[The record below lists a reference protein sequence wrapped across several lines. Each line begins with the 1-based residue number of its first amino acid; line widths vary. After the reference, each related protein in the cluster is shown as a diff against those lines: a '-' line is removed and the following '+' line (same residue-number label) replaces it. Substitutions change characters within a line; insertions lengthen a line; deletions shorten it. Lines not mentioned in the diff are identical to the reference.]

1 MAAGETI
8 LNQRYRLLGQ
18 LGSGGMAVIYK
29 ALDQML
35 ARTVAIKV
43 LRPSLTSDPDF
54 VKRFRNEAR
63 SVARLAHPNIV
74 TVHDVGSDQNTHF
87 MVMEF
92 IEGQDLKKVIRSKRP
107 LPVDQALDFAIQ
119 ICAGIGFAH
128 RSGYVHADVKSQNI
142 LMTKEQRVKVTDF
155 GIAQALS
162 DTLPAREQQI
172 VWGSPHYYSPE
183 QARGLRPTP
192 AADVYS
198 IGIVLYEMLTGE
210 LPYSGDNPQ
219 ELAQAHVNKRV
230 PHIID
235 VNPAVPENISKIV
248 HRVMQKEP
256 TARFRTADQ
265 LGKVL
270 GSCRDHSRAYTS
282 AAAPA
287 RSPRRNVVPAPSPPA
302 AAGDKGSAAIPSP
315 RVSRQ
320 RVAAVP
326 RQAAEDSMQAKE
338 QGPGDIFGG
347 IDLVTIVLAFVALVA
362 VAGLIP
368 LYIIV
373 LQAWNV

>member
-1 MAAGETI
+1 MASAENI

-29 ALDQML
+29 ALDQRL
-35 ARTVAIKV
+35 ARVVAVKV
-43 LRPSLTSDPDF
+43 LRPSLTGDPGF

-74 TVHDVGSDQNTHF
+74 TVHDVGSDRNTHF

-92 IEGQDLKKVIRSKRP
+92 IEGQDLKKIIRSKRL
-107 LPVDQALDFAIQ
+107 LPVDEALELAIQ

-128 RSGYVHADVKSQNI
+128 RSGFVHADVKSQNI
-142 LMTKEQRVKVTDF
+142 LMTSDNKVKVADF

-162 DTLPAREQQI
+162 DTLPARQQQI

-198 IGIVLYEMLTGE
+198 IGVVMFEMLTGE
-210 LPYSGDNPQ
+210 LPYGGDNPQ

-230 PHIID
+230 PHVID
-235 VNPAVPENISKIV
+235 VNAAVPENISKIV

-256 TARFRTADQ
+256 AARFRTADQ

-270 GSCRDHSRAYTS
+270 ASLRDHSRSYTS
-282 AAAPA
+282 PAPPSAPGQGRIPAPASAGAQVPGQAAKGAAPLPSGQR
-287 RSPRRNVVPAPSPPA
+287 RSHREGQPAPDPP
-302 AAGDKGSAAIPSP
+302 GRPPPGRP
-315 RVSRQ
+315 
-320 RVAAVP
+320 
-326 RQAAEDSMQAKE
+326 
-338 QGPGDIFGG
+338 GLPGDL
-347 IDLVTIVLAFVALVA
+347 DLVTIVLAFIALIA
-362 VAGLIP
+362 VAGLVP
-368 LYIIV
+368 LLIVV

>member
-35 ARTVAIKV
+35 SRTVAIKV
-43 LRPSLTSDPDF
+43 LRPSLTSDPGF

-142 LMTKEQRVKVTDF
+142 LMTKEQRVKVADF

-230 PHIID
+230 PHVID
-235 VNPAVPENISKIV
+235 VNPTVPENISKIV

-265 LGKVL
+265 FGKVL
-270 GSCRDHSRAYTS
+270 GSCRDHSRAHTS

-287 RSPRRNVVPAPSPPA
+287 RSPRRNVVPAPA
-302 AAGDKGSAAIPSP
+302 AAVGEKGGAAIPAP
-315 RVSRQ
+315 RASRQ
-320 RVAAVP
+320 RAAAAS
-326 RQAAEDSMQAKE
+326 RQVAEDPMQAPEKA
-338 QGPGDIFGG
+338 PGELFSG
-347 IDLVTIVLAFVALVA
+347 IDLVTIALAFVALVA

>member
-8 LNQRYRLLGQ
+8 LNRRYRLLGQ

-43 LRPSLTSDPDF
+43 LRPSLTGNPDF

-92 IEGQDLKKVIRSKRP
+92 IEGQDLKKIIRSKRP

-142 LMTKEQRVKVTDF
+142 LMTREQRVKVADF

-183 QARGLRPTP
+183 QARGQRPTP

-219 ELAQAHVNKRV
+219 ELAQAHVNKRI
-230 PHIID
+230 PHVID

-256 TARFRTADQ
+256 TARYRTADQ

-270 GSCRDHSRAYTS
+270 GSCRDHGRAYTS

-287 RSPRRNVVPAPSPPA
+287 RSPRRNVVPAPSPAA
-302 AAGDKGSAAIPSP
+302 AAGEKGSAAIPAP
-315 RVSRQ
+315 RASRQ
-320 RVAAVP
+320 RMAAVP
-326 RQAAEDSMQAKE
+326 RQIAEDSIQAQG
-338 QGPGDIFGG
+338 QGPGEIFGG

>member
-1 MAAGETI
+1 MAAGDTF
-8 LNQRYRLLGQ
+8 LNKRYRLLGQ

-29 ALDQML
+29 ALDERL

-43 LRPSLTSDPDF
+43 LRPSLTSDAGF

-74 TVHDVGSDQNTHF
+74 TVHDVGSDQDTHF
-87 MVMEF
+87 MVMEYV
-92 IEGQDLKKVIRSKRP
+92 EGQDLKKIIRRDRL
-107 LPVDQALDFAIQ
+107 LPVDQALEYAIQ

-142 LMTKEQRVKVTDF
+142 LMTKEQRVKVADF

-162 DTLPAREQQI
+162 DTLPASEQQI

-183 QARGLRPTP
+183 QAKGLRPTP

-198 IGIVLYEMLTGE
+198 IGVVLFEMLTGE
-210 LPYSGDNPQ
+210 LPYSGDSPQ

-230 PHIID
+230 PHVID

-270 GSCRDHSRAYTS
+270 NSCRVHSKAYT
-282 AAAPA
+282 APAPA
-287 RSPRRNVVPAPSPPA
+287 RSFGRSSVPAPSR
-302 AAGDKGSAAIPSP
+302 SAAVAEGSG
-315 RVSRQ
+315 
-320 RVAAVP
+320 AAVP
-326 RQAAEDSMQAKE
+326 APRPGTSEKRATPVQQDMAPAPE
-338 QGPGDIFGG
+338 QSPGALLEG
-347 IDLVTIVLAFVALVA
+347 IDLVTVALAFVALLA

>member
-87 MVMEF
+87 MVMEY

-107 LPVDQALDFAIQ
+107 LQVDQALDFAIQ

-142 LMTKEQRVKVTDF
+142 LMTKEQRVKVADF

-198 IGIVLYEMLTGE
+198 IGIVLFEMLTGE
-210 LPYSGDNPQ
+210 LPFTGDNPQ

-230 PHIID
+230 PHVID

-287 RSPRRNVVPAPSPPA
+287 SSPRRNVVSAPIATS
-302 AAGDKGSAAIPSP
+302 GEKGAAAIPAP
-315 RVSRQ
+315 RASRQ
-320 RVAAVP
+320 RAAAVP
-326 RQAAEDSMQAKE
+326 RQVAKTPMQAQE
-338 QGPGDIFGG
+338 QGPGELFGG
-347 IDLVTIVLAFVALVA
+347 VDLVTIALAFVALIA

>member
-1 MAAGETI
+1 MASAENI

-29 ALDQML
+29 ALDQRL
-35 ARTVAIKV
+35 ARVVAVKV
-43 LRPSLTSDPDF
+43 LRPSLTSDPGF

-74 TVHDVGSDQNTHF
+74 TVHDVGSDGNTHF

-92 IEGQDLKKVIRSKRP
+92 VEGQDLKKIIRSKGL
-107 LPVDQALDFAIQ
+107 LPVDEALELAIQ

-128 RSGYVHADVKSQNI
+128 RSGFVHADVKSQNI
-142 LMTKEQRVKVTDF
+142 LMTSGNKVKVADF

-162 DTLPAREQQI
+162 DTLPARQQQV

-198 IGIVLYEMLTGE
+198 IGVVMFEMLTGE
-210 LPYSGDNPQ
+210 LPYGGDSPQ

-230 PHIID
+230 PHVID
-235 VNPAVPENISKIV
+235 VNAAVPENISKIV
-248 HRVMQKEP
+248 HRVMQKET

-270 GSCRDHSRAYTS
+270 ASLRDHSRAYTS
-282 AAAPA
+282 AAPAPQHG
-287 RSPRRNVVPAPSPPA
+287 RSHIPAPS
-302 AAGDKGSAAIPSP
+302 AAGAGALAPSVESAESLPGGRRPANREGQASP
-315 RVSRQ
+315 DP
-320 RVAAVP
+320 P
-326 RQAAEDSMQAKE
+326 RQDPRARRAF
-338 QGPGDIFGG
+338 PGEL
-347 IDLVTIVLAFVALVA
+347 DLVTILLALVALIA

-368 LYIIV
+368 LLIVV

>member
-1 MAAGETI
+1 MASAENI

-29 ALDQML
+29 ALDQRL
-35 ARTVAIKV
+35 ARVVAVKV
-43 LRPSLTSDPDF
+43 LRPSLTSDPGF

-74 TVHDVGSDQNTHF
+74 TVHDVGSDRNTHF

-92 IEGQDLKKVIRSKRP
+92 IEGQDLKKIVRSKGL
-107 LPVDQALDFAIQ
+107 LPVDEALELAIQ

-128 RSGYVHADVKSQNI
+128 RSGFVHADVKSQNI
-142 LMTKEQRVKVTDF
+142 LMTSDNKVKVADF

-162 DTLPAREQQI
+162 DTLPARQQQI

-198 IGIVLYEMLTGE
+198 IGVVMFEMLTGE
-210 LPYSGDNPQ
+210 LPYAGDSPQ

-230 PHIID
+230 PHVID
-235 VNPAVPENISKIV
+235 VNAAVPENISKII

-270 GSCRDHSRAYTS
+270 ASLRDHSRAYTS
-282 AAAPA
+282 AAPAP
-287 RSPRRNVVPAPSPPA
+287 RHGQGHVPAPSAAGAGAAGPPA
-302 AAGDKGSAAIPSP
+302 QSAESEPAG
-315 RVSRQ
+315 Q
-320 RVAAVP
+320 RPALRDGQVPTDPP
-326 RQAAEDSMQAKE
+326 RQGPRPRRDF
-338 QGPGDIFGG
+338 PGDL
-347 IDLVTIVLAFVALVA
+347 DLVTILLALIALIA
-362 VAGLIP
+362 VAGLVP
-368 LYIIV
+368 LLIVV

>member
-8 LNQRYRLLGQ
+8 LNQRYRLVGQ

-92 IEGQDLKKVIRSKRP
+92 IEGQDLKKVIRSQRP

-128 RSGYVHADVKSQNI
+128 RSGFVHADVKSQNI
-142 LMTKEQRVKVTDF
+142 LMTREQRVKVADF

-198 IGIVLYEMLTGE
+198 IGIVLFEMLTGE
-210 LPYSGDNPQ
+210 LPFTGDNPQ

-230 PHIID
+230 PHVID

-287 RSPRRNVVPAPSPPA
+287 SSPRRNVVSAPVATSGEKGASAIPAPRA
-302 AAGDKGSAAIPSP
+302 
-315 RVSRQ
+315 SRH
-320 RVAAVP
+320 RAAAVP
-326 RQAAEDSMQAKE
+326 RQVAENPMQAQE
-338 QGPGDIFGG
+338 QGPGELFGG
-347 IDLVTIVLAFVALVA
+347 VDLVTIALAFVALIA

>member
-1 MAAGETI
+1 MASAENI

-29 ALDQML
+29 ALDQRL
-35 ARTVAIKV
+35 ARVVAVKV
-43 LRPSLTSDPDF
+43 LRPSLTGDPGF

-74 TVHDVGSDQNTHF
+74 TVHDVGSDRNTHF

-92 IEGQDLKKVIRSKRP
+92 IEGQDLKKIIRSKRL
-107 LPVDQALDFAIQ
+107 LPVDEALELAIQ

-128 RSGYVHADVKSQNI
+128 RSGFVHADVKSQNI
-142 LMTKEQRVKVTDF
+142 LMTSDNKVKVADF

-162 DTLPAREQQI
+162 DTLPARQQQI

-198 IGIVLYEMLTGE
+198 IGVVMFEMLTGE
-210 LPYSGDNPQ
+210 LPYGGDNPQ

-230 PHIID
+230 PHVID
-235 VNPAVPENISKIV
+235 VNAAIPENISKIV

-256 TARFRTADQ
+256 AARFRTADQ
-265 LGKVL
+265 LGTVL
-270 GSCRDHSRAYTS
+270 ASLRDHSRSYTS
-282 AAAPA
+282 PAQAPAPGQGRIPAPASAGAQVPGPAAKIAAPLPSGQR
-287 RSPRRNVVPAPSPPA
+287 RSHREGQPAPDPP
-302 AAGDKGSAAIPSP
+302 GRPPPERPGL
-315 RVSRQ
+315 
-320 RVAAVP
+320 
-326 RQAAEDSMQAKE
+326 
-338 QGPGDIFGG
+338 PGDL
-347 IDLVTIVLAFVALVA
+347 DLVTIVLAFIALIA
-362 VAGLIP
+362 VAGLVP
-368 LYIIV
+368 LLIVV

>member
-1 MAAGETI
+1 MASAENI

-29 ALDQML
+29 ALDQRL
-35 ARTVAIKV
+35 ARVVAVKV
-43 LRPSLTSDPDF
+43 LRPSLTSDPGF

-74 TVHDVGSDQNTHF
+74 TVHDVGSDRNTHF
-87 MVMEF
+87 MVMEY
-92 IEGQDLKKVIRSKRP
+92 IEGQDLKKVIRSKRL
-107 LPVDQALDFAIQ
+107 LPVDEALELAIQ

-128 RSGYVHADVKSQNI
+128 RSGFVHADVKSQNI
-142 LMTKEQRVKVTDF
+142 LLTSDNKVKVADF

-162 DTLPAREQQI
+162 DTLPARQQQI

-198 IGIVLYEMLTGE
+198 IGVVMFEMLTGE
-210 LPYSGDNPQ
+210 LPYGGDSPQ

-230 PHIID
+230 PHVID
-235 VNPAVPENISKIV
+235 VNAAVPENISKIV

-256 TARFRTADQ
+256 AARFRTADQ

-270 GSCRDHSRAYTS
+270 ASLRDHSRSFTSPAPPPGPVKGSVPSPSS
-282 AAAPA
+282 AAAP
-287 RSPRRNVVPAPSPPA
+287 VP
-302 AAGDKGSAAIPSP
+302 G
-315 RVSRQ
+315 
-320 RVAAVP
+320 
-326 RQAAEDSMQAKE
+326 QAA
-338 QGPGDIFGG
+338 QGAAPMFSGQRFSQREGQPMSDPPGRAAQEKRSLPVEL
-347 IDLVTIVLAFVALVA
+347 DLVTILLAFVALIA
-362 VAGLIP
+362 VSGLVP
-368 LYIIV
+368 LLIVV

>member
-1 MAAGETI
+1 MAAGDTL
-8 LNQRYRLLGQ
+8 LNKRYRLLGQ

-29 ALDQML
+29 AHDERL

-43 LRPSLTSDPDF
+43 LRPSLTSDASF

-74 TVHDVGSDQNTHF
+74 TVHDVGSDQDTHF
-87 MVMEF
+87 MVMEYV
-92 IEGQDLKKVIRSKRP
+92 EGQDLKKVIRRDRL
-107 LPVDQALDFAIQ
+107 LPVDEALEYAIQ

-142 LMTKEQRVKVTDF
+142 LMTQEQRVKVADF

-162 DTLPAREQQI
+162 DTLPASEQQI

-183 QARGLRPTP
+183 QAKGLRPTP

-198 IGIVLYEMLTGE
+198 IGVVLFEMLTGE
-210 LPYSGDNPQ
+210 LPYSGDSPQ

-230 PHIID
+230 PHVID
-235 VNPAVPENISKIV
+235 VNPGVPENISKIV
-248 HRVMQKEP
+248 HRVMHKEP

-270 GSCRDHSRAYTS
+270 NSCRVHSKAYT
-282 AAAPA
+282 APAPA
-287 RSPRRNVVPAPSPPA
+287 RSSIPAPSRSAVAAEGSVAAFPA
-302 AAGDKGSAAIPSP
+302 P
-315 RVSRQ
+315 RLRRSEK
-320 RVAAVP
+320 RVAHVP
-326 RQAAEDSMQAKE
+326 QDMAPAPE
-338 QGPGDIFGG
+338 QSPGALLEG
-347 IDLVTIVLAFVALVA
+347 IDLVTVALAFVALVA

>member
-1 MAAGETI
+1 MAPADNI

-29 ALDQML
+29 ALDQRL
-35 ARTVAIKV
+35 ARVVAVKV
-43 LRPSLTSDPDF
+43 LRPSLTSDPGF

-74 TVHDVGSDQNTHF
+74 TVHDVGSDRNTHF

-92 IEGQDLKKVIRSKRP
+92 IEGQDLKKVIRSKRL
-107 LPVDQALDFAIQ
+107 LPVDEAVELAIQ

-128 RSGYVHADVKSQNI
+128 RSGFVHADVKSQNI
-142 LMTKEQRVKVTDF
+142 LLTSDIKVKVADF

-162 DTLPAREQQI
+162 DTLPARQQQI

-198 IGIVLYEMLTGE
+198 IGVVLFEMLTGE
-210 LPYSGDNPQ
+210 LPYAGDSPQ

-230 PHIID
+230 PHVID
-235 VNPAVPENISKIV
+235 VNAAVPENISKIV
-248 HRVMQKEP
+248 HRVMQKDP
-256 TARFRTADQ
+256 AARFRTADQ

-270 GSCRDHSRAYTS
+270 GSLRDHSRAFTS
-282 AAAPA
+282 PVPGPQPGQG
-287 RSPRRNVVPAPSPPA
+287 RIPAPSSA
-302 AAGDKGSAAIPSP
+302 DGQGSAQAGATAVPGNSGQRSSHRDGQVVSDSPEPSP
-315 RVSRQ
+315 R
-320 RVAAVP
+320 
-326 RQAAEDSMQAKE
+326 E
-338 QGPGDIFGG
+338 GPGPAGDL
-347 IDLVTIVLAFVALVA
+347 DLVTILLAFIALIA
-362 VAGLIP
+362 VAGLVP
-368 LYIIV
+368 LLIVV

>member
-1 MAAGETI
+1 MASAENI

-29 ALDQML
+29 ALDQRL
-35 ARTVAIKV
+35 ARVVAVKV
-43 LRPSLTSDPDF
+43 LRPSLTGDPGF

-74 TVHDVGSDQNTHF
+74 TVHDVGSDRNTHF

-92 IEGQDLKKVIRSKRP
+92 IEGQDLKKIIRSKRL
-107 LPVDQALDFAIQ
+107 LPVDEALELAIQ

-128 RSGYVHADVKSQNI
+128 RSGFVHADVKSQNI
-142 LMTKEQRVKVTDF
+142 LMTSDNKVKVADF

-162 DTLPAREQQI
+162 DTLPARQQQI

-198 IGIVLYEMLTGE
+198 IGVVMFEMLTGE
-210 LPYSGDNPQ
+210 LPYGGDNPQ

-230 PHIID
+230 PHVID
-235 VNPAVPENISKIV
+235 VNAAIPENISKIV

-256 TARFRTADQ
+256 SARFRTADQ
-265 LGKVL
+265 LGTVL
-270 GSCRDHSRAYTS
+270 ASLRDHSRSYTS
-282 AAAPA
+282 PAQAPAPGQGRIPAPASAGAQVPGPAAKSAAPLPSGQR
-287 RSPRRNVVPAPSPPA
+287 RSHRE
-302 AAGDKGSAAIPSP
+302 G
-315 RVSRQ
+315 
-320 RVAAVP
+320 
-326 RQAAEDSMQAKE
+326 QAAPDPPGRPPPERP
-338 QGPGDIFGG
+338 GLPGDL
-347 IDLVTIVLAFVALVA
+347 DLVTIVLAFIALIA
-362 VAGLIP
+362 VAGLVP
-368 LYIIV
+368 LLILV

>member
-1 MAAGETI
+1 MTAGESV

-29 ALDQML
+29 AHDQLL

-43 LRPSLTSDPDF
+43 LRPSLTADPEY

-87 MVMEF
+87 MVMEYV
-92 IEGQDLKKVIRSKRP
+92 EGQDLKKIIRQQRL
-107 LPVDQALDFAIQ
+107 LPVAQALDHAIQ

-128 RSGYVHADVKSQNI
+128 RAGYVHADVKSQNI
-142 LMTKEQRVKVTDF
+142 LMTREQRVKVADF
-155 GIAQALS
+155 GIAQALR
-162 DTLPAREQQI
+162 DTMPSRQQV

-198 IGIVLYEMLTGE
+198 IGVVLFEMLTGE
-210 LPYSGDNPQ
+210 LPYSGDSPQ
-219 ELAQAHVNKRV
+219 ELARAHVDGRI
-230 PHIID
+230 PHVID

-248 HRVMQKEP
+248 YRVMQKEP
-256 TARFRTADQ
+256 NARFRTADQ
-265 LGKVL
+265 LGRVL
-270 GSCRDHSRAYTS
+270 GSCQAHSHAYTAPGV
-282 AAAPA
+282 AA
-287 RSPRRNVVPAPSPPA
+287 RGSGRKVVPAPSSA
-302 AAGDKGSAAIPSP
+302 VEQGGAGASAPGRP
-315 RVSRQ
+315 RPGAVSGQ
-320 RVAAVP
+320 EP
-326 RQAAEDSMQAKE
+326 LAEDARSVPHRAPRSLMD
-338 QGPGDIFGG
+338 GLDP
-347 IDLVTIVLAFVALVA
+347 VTIFLAFVALVA

-373 LQAWNV
+373 LQAWNG